1 MNADKKMT
9 SAVASA
15 EVIFLYSAQ
24 AKSRA
29 IRGTQTTMEIMRTA

>member
-9 SAVASA
+9 FAVASA
-15 EVIFLYSAQ
+15 QVIFSYPDQ